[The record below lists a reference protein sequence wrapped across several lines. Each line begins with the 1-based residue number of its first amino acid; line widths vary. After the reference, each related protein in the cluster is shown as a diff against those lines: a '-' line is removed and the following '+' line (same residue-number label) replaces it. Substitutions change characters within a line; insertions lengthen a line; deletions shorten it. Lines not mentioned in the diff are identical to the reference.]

1 MNERVLRD
9 NLEAAIRAEHDASLM
24 MRSLIPD
31 LDLPAIHRAPLNRRQ
46 EIAVSDYNYSRER
59 LRVAR
64 ALDSEELLAQHQLSA

>member
-9 NLEAAIRAEHDASLM
+9 NLEAAIRAEHDAYQM

-46 EIAVSDYNYSRER
+46 EIAVSDYTYARER

-64 ALDSEELLAQHQLSA
+64 ALDGEAALELHHV